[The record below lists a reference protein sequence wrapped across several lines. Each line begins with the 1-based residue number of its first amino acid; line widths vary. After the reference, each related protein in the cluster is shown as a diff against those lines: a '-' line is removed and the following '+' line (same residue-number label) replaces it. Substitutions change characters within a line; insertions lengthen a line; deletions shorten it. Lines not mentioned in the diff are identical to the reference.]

1 MQQIF
6 LFINI
11 AKATE
16 TYLFTKYDAERSANR
31 NFTYVNAV
39 MATSAT
45 LIIRDDIYMNGG
57 VQTSNP
63 TMRAV
68 MKQLD
73 MEMMRKNYKKFNQFI
88 N

>member
-45 LIIRDDIYMNGG
+45 LIISQI
-57 VQTSNP
+57 
-63 TMRAV
+63 
-68 MKQLD
+68 
-73 MEMMRKNYKKFNQFI
+73 I
-88 N
+88 